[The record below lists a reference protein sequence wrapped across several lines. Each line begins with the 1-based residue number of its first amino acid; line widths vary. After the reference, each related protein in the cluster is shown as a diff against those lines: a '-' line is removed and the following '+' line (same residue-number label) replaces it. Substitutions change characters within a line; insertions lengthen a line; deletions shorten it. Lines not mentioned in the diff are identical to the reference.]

1 MWGLPGGNGSLWERI
16 DVLLHQGPT
25 FLFSFSVSLSVSLSL
40 SASVCVSVC
49 VSLCFPHPTP
59 THFSEC
65 KIQCDQASFW
75 PSASWYTEMWVR
87 SSFTFVGPYPPPP
100 WWTVT
105 SKWAKIKP
113 SCRKLFRW
121 IFVTSIKEKQLMQLI
136 WRIHPLMANFL
147 SYSPLSG
154 HLTAQHEATGFIS
167 TSNQKEQE

>member
-1 MWGLPGGNGSLWERI
+1 MWGLPGWNVSLWEKI

-25 FLFSFSVSLSVSLSL
+25 FLFSLSVSLSL
-40 SASVCVSVC
+40 SVFVCVTVC
-49 VSLCFPHPTP
+49 VSLSPPTP
-59 THFSEC
+59 DTHTFLTARYNVI
-65 KIQCDQASFW
+65 KL
-75 PSASWYTEMWVR
+75 PSGLHLVLCFLVYWDVSKKQLYTR
-87 SSFTFVGPYPPPP
+87 GTIPSPP

-113 SCRKLFRW
+113 SHLKLFRW

-147 SYSPLSG
+147 SYIPLSR

-167 TSNQKEQE
+167 TSNQKEPE